1 MLNESGLYERD
12 RDRGNDW
19 FGHPLKLD
27 RSLRRALPHGERAT
41 DEVYDAGSIYKKNGI
56 YLETTHAKERFLR
69 GMLTGGTVLP
79 LIGIDILVAYF
90 LFSSISDLI
99 ADPNDLSLILLTI
112 YTAILWG
119 GVNLFALYSPLMYD
133 WFNYR
138 HAPIRFN
145 RRTRQVHVFYTPRFG
160 GPRSYDWDALT
171 AQILE
176 TGRGKVTYYVL
187 TMTAAD
193 PSGRYYYDRFE
204 VGNQLLHREE
214 GIRWWEYIR
223 RFMEEG
229 PDSVPDPD
237 WTLSEHLSLRESFVR
252 WFALHELRRERAL
265 GLNVR
270 PAIARIIL
278 ISPFLALFSIG

>member
-1 MLNESGLYERD
+1 MDIFILNLPLK
-12 RDRGNDW
+12 NDW
-19 FGHPLKLD
+19 F
-27 RSLRRALPHGERAT
+27 T
-41 DEVYDAGSIYKKNGI
+41 
-56 YLETTHAKERFLR
+56 
-69 GMLTGGTVLP
+69 
-79 LIGIDILVAYF
+79 
-90 LFSSISDLI
+90 
-99 ADPNDLSLILLTI
+99 
-112 YTAILWG
+112 
-119 GVNLFALYSPLMYD
+119 
-133 WFNYR
+133 YR

-237 WTLSEHLSLRESFVR
+237 WTLSERLSLRESFVR

-278 ISPFLALFSIG
+278 ISPFLALFSIGHFISMLTSRHVQWPQEIRQACGEE